1 MKKSALV
8 IALATLCTSPVFGM
22 QVFVKTLTGKTITL
36 DVEASDSIENV
47 KAKIQDKEGL
57 PPDQQNLVFAG
68 HTLAD
73 GRTLA
78 DYNIQKEATL
88 HLTILTSAPSIG
100 SLRGSL
106 LDQAQALNMPR
117 NAGNLVLNG
126 IHGHPLER
134 LTAPHHFT
142 AWVAGDLGLDEHK
155 NKDGYLGASEF
166 GVGYNTGFVQSNLS
180 LGRTLGHQITTLSGR
195 SDFEG
200 SYCITD
206 FIGGIPGTPLTATLS
221 GIYQWG
227 NLDSRRGYRDG
238 GALRH
243 SEGSTTSGS
252 FGGAARIDWSDAFL
266 WKGVHFTPYTKFTAI
281 ETTLDSF
288 SETGGTFPAFF
299 SKRHD
304 TVREQAAGI
313 NLNYDLNKTVTL
325 LATIEGVHRFEK
337 KGASID
343 GNVPGVAPFSFSGE
357 NYRQNWLRTGLGISA
372 RLGPGT
378 FTLWVNA
385 TTSGEESNAWLAT
398 SYQIDF

>member
-1 MKKSALV
+1 
-8 IALATLCTSPVFGM
+8 M

-57 PPDQQNLVFAG
+57 PPDQQNLIFAG
-68 HTLAD
+68 HKLSD

-78 DYNIQKEATL
+78 DYNIQKESTL
-88 HLTILTSAPSIG
+88 HLTISTSAPTISA
-100 SLRGSL
+100 LRGSL
-106 LDQAQALNMPR
+106 LDEAKSLDMAR
-117 NAGNLVLNG
+117 NAGTLVLNG

-155 NKDGYLGASEF
+155 HKDGYLGASELGF
-166 GVGYNTGFVQSNLS
+166 GYNTGFVQSNLS
-180 LGRTLGHQITTLSGR
+180 LGRTLGHQVTTLSGR
-195 SDFEG
+195 SDFDG
-200 SYCITD
+200 SYVITD
-206 FIGGIPGTPLTATLS
+206 FIGSIPGTPLTATLS

-227 NLDSRRGYRDG
+227 NLDSKRGYRDG
-238 GALRH
+238 GALKH
-243 SEGSTTSGS
+243 SEGSTSSGS
-252 FGGAARIDWSDAFL
+252 LGGVVRIDWSDALL

-299 SKRHD
+299 SRRHD
-304 TVREQAAGI
+304 IVREQAAGI
-313 NLNYDLNKTVTL
+313 NLSYDLNKTVTL

-337 KGASID
+337 NGASID
-343 GNVPGVAPFSFSGE
+343 GNVPGVAPFHFSGE
-357 NYRQNWLRTGLGISA
+357 NYRQNWLRAGLGIGT

-378 FTLWVNA
+378 LTVWVNA
-385 TTSGEESNAWLAT
+385 TTNGEASSTWLAT
-398 SYQIDF
+398 AYQIHF